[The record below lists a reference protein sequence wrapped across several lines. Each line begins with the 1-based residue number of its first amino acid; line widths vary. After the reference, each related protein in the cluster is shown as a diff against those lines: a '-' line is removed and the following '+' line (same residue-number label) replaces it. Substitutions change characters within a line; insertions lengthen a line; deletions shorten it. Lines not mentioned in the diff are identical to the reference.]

1 LTQIEGLTQI
11 ARRQSQGCGASLAS
25 LLWHINSVTP
35 FCSIGYKR
43 ATGSPKDKLDLML
56 RGLRK
61 ASSNWLG
68 KTIMTVAMGA
78 LIVSFGIWGIADIFR
93 GFGQST
99 LATVGSTEISVN
111 EFRQLYTDRL
121 QQLGRQFG
129 RPLTQEQAR
138 AFGFDRQLLEQTLAE
153 AALDEEARRLGL
165 GQSDAETMR
174 VIFSDPNFKGTNGQ
188 FDPQRFQYMI
198 RQFGF
203 TEARYLAD
211 QRRVSLRRQIAGT
224 LSAGLEPS
232 KTLVEASS
240 HFQNEQ
246 RSIEYIKLGAA
257 QAGTIDPPSPEAL
270 AGYFDEHKAQFR
282 APEYRKIVFVVL
294 TPEEIGKWS
303 DVSDDDA
310 KKLYEQRKEHLGTP
324 EKREVSQIVFPN
336 MDEATAARARITSG
350 TSFDDIVKE
359 RKLAPADVD
368 LGLVSK
374 SGILDPAFADAAF
387 SLPSG
392 EVSQPV
398 QGRFGVAL
406 IKVGTIQPATQPSY
420 ESLAPQLKREIAAAR
435 ARDQVSSLRDKF
447 EDERGGGASV
457 AEAAQK
463 LGLAATTIDA
473 VDRAGKLPNGQPAN
487 IPQGLNVV
495 AQAFNS
501 DVGVDNEPI
510 SYRGGYVWYDVLGI
524 TPPRDRTLDEVKDQV
539 EARWREDQVASR
551 LRAKATELVQKLGD
565 TGKLADEATSLGLK
579 AETAT
584 GLKRDGSVPG
594 LPSNVIA
601 AAFKTAKDSV
611 AQAAGDS
618 DSEWI
623 VFRVTDVTVPPVDF
637 ASDET
642 KKLKETLQRTLSD
655 EQLAAYVTKLEKNI
669 GTKINEEAFAQ
680 ATGAGSNN

>member
-1 LTQIEGLTQI
+1 
-11 ARRQSQGCGASLAS
+11 
-25 LLWHINSVTP
+25 
-35 FCSIGYKR
+35 
-43 ATGSPKDKLDLML
+43 ML

-153 AALDEEARRLGL
+153 AALDEEVRRLGL

-174 VIFSDPNFKGTNGQ
+174 VILSDPNFKGVGGK

-203 TEARYLAD
+203 TEARYIAD
-211 QRRVSLRRQIAGT
+211 QRRVSLRRQLAGT

-232 KTLVEASS
+232 KTLLEATTR
-240 HFQNEQ
+240 FQNEQ
-246 RSIEYIKLGAA
+246 RTIEYIKLGAA

-270 AGYFDEHKAQFR
+270 ADFFDKHKAQFR

-294 TPEEIGKWS
+294 TPEEISKWS
-303 DVSDDDA
+303 DVSDEDA
-310 KKLYEQRKEHLGTP
+310 RKLFDQRKEHLGTP
-324 EKREVSQIVFPN
+324 EKREVSQMVFPN
-336 MDEATAARARITSG
+336 MDEATAARSRIASG
-350 TSFDDIVKE
+350 TPFDDLVKE

-398 QGRFGVAL
+398 QGQFGVAL
-406 IKVGTIQPATQPSY
+406 IMVGKIQPAEQPSY
-420 ESLAPQLKREIAAAR
+420 ESLAPQIKREIATAR
-435 ARDQVSSLRDKF
+435 ARDQVASLRDKF

-457 AEAAQK
+457 TEAAQK
-463 LGLAATTIDA
+463 LGLTATTIDA
-473 VDRAGKLPNGQPAN
+473 VDRSGNQPNGQPAN
-487 IPQGLNVV
+487 VPQGLNVV
-495 AQAFNS
+495 AQAFSS

-510 SYRGGYVWYDVLGI
+510 SYHGGYVWYDVLGI
-524 TPPRDRTLDEVKDQV
+524 TPPRDRSLDEVKDQV

-551 LRAKATELVQKLGD
+551 LRTKAAELVQKLGQA
-565 TGKLADEATSLGLK
+565 GNLADEATSLSVK
-579 AETAT
+579 VETAS
-584 GLKRDGSVPG
+584 GLTRGGSAAG
-594 LPSNVIA
+594 LPSNVVA
-601 AAFKTAKDSV
+601 AVFKTAKDGV
-611 AQAAGDS
+611 GQATGNS
-618 DSEWI
+618 DSEWV
-623 VFRVTDVTVPPVDF
+623 VFRVTDITVPPVDF
-637 ASDET
+637 ASDEI
-642 KKLKETLQRTLSD
+642 KKLKDTLQRSLGD
-655 EQLAAYVTKLEKNI
+655 EQLAAYVTKLEKDI
-669 GTKINEEAFAQ
+669 GTKVNEEAFAQ
-680 ATGAGSNN
+680 ATGASSNN